1 MIIYMEKFFN
11 IIKEQCSR
19 LSALNAP
26 LPLGRG
32 WGWVL
37 VAFLFSGCGDF
48 LEVEPQDKIVL
59 EKFWNEKA
67 DVDNV
72 LIGCYSA
79 MQSENVLDRIMVW
92 GEFRSDN
99 IEPGTEVN
107 SDINIQRILNENIDA
122 TNGYTTWDG
131 LYDVINRL
139 NTVLLYA
146 PKVSAKDPAYSETM
160 LKATIAEAKALRAL
174 CYFYLIRTF
183 RDVPFSTEA
192 YTDDNQKMDVAAT
205 SFDEILTFL
214 INDLEGVQNDAMITY
229 PKTQA
234 LYKTGRITQQA
245 IHALLCE
252 MYLWK
257 KDYANCV
264 KYADLVIKRDS
275 LDYAEKYEGM
285 TPDKEGRLN
294 GFPLE
299 LSRIGTSST
308 YGSEYWYIFGKQNT
322 SVAVG
327 SGDEVIFEL
336 AFMENDNMLQ
346 NASVNR
352 FYGSGAKSNA
362 VRGIVAP
369 SDRFVISDNANKS
382 IYTKTDSRYYENLY
396 NVSGDLYG
404 VGKFIIKDLLISSSD
419 PTKMATV
426 SYLGKQTAGHNHANW
441 IIYRLTDIMLLKAE
455 ALVEMGADNSTELDE
470 AFKLVQAVNNR
481 SLCESPLST
490 AQNKLNQNNYKK
502 QTQMRELVLKE
513 RQRELMFEG
522 KRWYDLVRRSLRDGN
537 TSVLASAVAEKKM
550 DASAAASQ
558 RLKKIDAIF
567 WPYNLEEMRVNHSL
581 KQNPAF
587 SSGENSSYSNTGK

>member
-1 MIIYMEKFFN
+1 MKTNPIYK
-11 IIKEQCSR
+11 KVK
-19 LSALNAP
+19 ALAATMLLTP
-26 LPLGRG
+26 IS
-32 WGWVL
+32 VL
-37 VAFLFSGCGDF
+37 LFSGCGDF

-99 IEPGTEVN
+99 IEPGTDIN

-131 LYDVINRL
+131 MYEVINRL

-146 PKVSAKDPAYSETM
+146 PKVAAKDPAYTETM

-183 RDVPFSTEA
+183 RDVPFVTEA
-192 YTDDNQKMDVAAT
+192 YTDDNQKFDIPATPFDQILAA
-205 SFDEILTFL
+205 L
-214 INDLEGVQNDAMITY
+214 IKDLEEVQGDAMITY

-245 IHALLCE
+245 IHAMLCE
-252 MYLWK
+252 MYLWQ

-275 LDYAEKYEGM
+275 LDWAEKYEGM
-285 TPDKEGRLN
+285 NPDKEGRLN

-299 LSRIGTSST
+299 LSRFGTSSS
-308 YGSEYWYIFGKQNT
+308 YGNEYFYIFGMRN
-322 SVAVG
+322 SDVSIG
-327 SGDEVIFEL
+327 SSDEVIFEL
-336 AFMENDNMLQ
+336 AFMENENMLQ
-346 NASVNR
+346 NISVNR
-352 FYGSGAKSNA
+352 FYASGPKSNA
-362 VRGIVAP
+362 TRGIVAP
-369 SDRFVISDNANKS
+369 SERFVISDNANKS
-382 IYTKTDSRYYENLY
+382 IFMKTDARYYENLY
-396 NVSGDLYG
+396 NITGSTYG
-404 VGKFIIKDLLISSSD
+404 VGKYVIRDLSISSSD
-419 PTKMATV
+419 PTKLATA
-426 SYLGKQTAGHNHANW
+426 SILGLQTAGHNHSNW

-455 ALVEMGADNSTELDE
+455 ALVEMGADNSPEIAE
-470 AFKLVQAVNNR
+470 AFKIVQAVNNR
-481 SLCESPLST
+481 SLCESPYST
-490 AQNKLNQNNYKK
+490 AQNKLNVNSYKR
-502 QTQMRELVLKE
+502 QSQMRDLVLKE

-537 TSVLASAVAEKKM
+537 TSVLASAISEKKM

-558 RLKKIDAIF
+558 RLKKMDAIF

-581 KQNPAF
+581 VQNPAF